1 MSETRSNTVTI
12 CPNGPF
18 EVSGSSSLVGPG
30 STAEPGEPTLW
41 LCRCGASANKPFCD
55 GSHSQIDFSDPGTV
69 ANPKALRTDPK
80 TAEKSCLEITLAA
93 NGPLILKGAFE
104 LVDGGGETA
113 GSGSRA
119 ALCRCGASANKPF
132 CDGSHNKIGFSAP

>member
-12 CPNGPF
+12 CPNGPL
-18 EVSGSSSLVGPG
+18 EVSGSSTLVRPG
-30 STAEPGEPTLW
+30 SAAELGEPTLW

-55 GSHSQIDFSDPGTV
+55 GSHSQIEFNDPGTV
-69 ANPKALRTDPK
+69 ADPSGLRDHPKA
-80 TAEKSCLEITLAA
+80 AEQSSLEITLAA
-93 NGPLILKGAFE
+93 NGPLILKGPCE

-113 GSGSRA
+113 ANGSRA

-132 CDGSHNKIGFSAP
+132 CDGAHTKIGFSAP